1 MVSTVQDKETGLP
14 WLHVWNKCNSL
25 SPTWSQRYGEARVP
39 QVDFVGQSLAHK
51 EIMIWRQFSIILPSV
66 FHKFFNTKTSSIN
79 SVCSYSIKDDWFN
92 QYADLTKKMY
102 LISPLS
108 NTTIF
113 GIWIIFLT
121 AADSVWIIWMF
132 LLETIKDTNQ
142 PTELQMLCEHKLFI
156 TFSNYIYI
164 YVYGLLGTK
173 PNPPMMLTANSLS
186 VYVPFSPSHNLST

>member
-1 MVSTVQDKETGLP
+1 MD
-14 WLHVWNKCNSL
+14 
-25 SPTWSQRYGEARVP
+25 
-39 QVDFVGQSLAHK
+39 
-51 EIMIWRQFSIILPSV
+51 
-66 FHKFFNTKTSSIN
+66 
-79 SVCSYSIKDDWFN
+79 
-92 QYADLTKKMY
+92 

-156 TFSNYIYI
+156 AFSNYIYI

-186 VYVPFSPSHNLST
+186 VYVPFSLSHNLST